1 MNEVR
6 WTGAG
11 KLSFPTGEIFYY
23 SGREDNRHIV
33 DKDAKKCLMEW
44 EPVNS
49 RIIRA
54 MFFSRLTKMTI
65 IQCYAPI
72 EEADIEDKEEF
83 YSKLQEQLLKVPNH
97 DILIIMGD
105 LNAKIGSDNT
115 GFERNMG
122 KHGLGT
128 RNENGEKFLES
139 SALQMIW

>member
-1 MNEVR
+1 M
-6 WTGAG
+6 
-11 KLSFPTGEIFYY
+11 
-23 SGREDNRHIV
+23 
-33 DKDAKKCLMEW
+33 KKCLMEW
-44 EPVNS
+44 VPVNS
-49 RIIRA
+49 RIIRT
-54 MFFSRLTKMTI
+54 RLTKMTI
-65 IQCYAPI
+65 IQCYAPT

-83 YSKLQEQLLKVPNH
+83 YSKLQEQLPKVPNH

-139 SALQMIW
+139 SALQMIWWLEGPYSNTREYT